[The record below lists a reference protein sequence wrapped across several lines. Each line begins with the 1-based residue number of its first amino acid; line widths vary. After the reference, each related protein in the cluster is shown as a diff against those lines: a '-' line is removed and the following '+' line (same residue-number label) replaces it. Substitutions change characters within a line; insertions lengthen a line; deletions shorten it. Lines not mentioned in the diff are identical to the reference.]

1 MSTSQSFAD
10 ILSSM
15 NQDQNDT
22 VADFSS
28 GWESHHDPY
37 GLAQLLG
44 QISVQRPYA
53 HYATT
58 ERAQKAYPRPTQRPQ
73 AAQPPETRRSS
84 RPAHNLTSE
93 QLQAYSELK
102 AYAPSLNDNFDLHE
116 LKSAYR
122 RSVLSTHPD
131 RGGNGESFH
140 LVKKS
145 YQILSSLVTK

>member
-1 MSTSQSFAD
+1 MT
-10 ILSSM
+10 
-15 NQDQNDT
+15 QDQNDT
-22 VADFSS
+22 SVDFTS

-44 QISVQRPYA
+44 QISIQRPSA
-53 HYATT
+53 HYTT
-58 ERAQKAYPRPTQRPQ
+58 MGRAQKAYPRPSLRPQ
-73 AAQPPETRRSS
+73 APKSPEFTPEYNRSD
-84 RPAHNLTSE
+84 RQAHNLTPE
-93 QLQAYSELK
+93 QLQAYSALK

-131 RGGNGESFH
+131 RGGNSESFH